1 VTREATQVFILLVLV
16 LTGFVSYQLYQ
27 HHDPYVEK
35 VEVGFQGLAKIHPYL
50 ALQRYWEQQGHSV
63 QFSRQLSAEPL
74 TKEVTTLW
82 LPIESLSDEANAF
95 EHLKAFLRRGG
106 VLITGFASSSP
117 SQERWPTS
125 TLELLGLKSISQDS
139 KCGSTV
145 LGTNE
150 QETYTLNPQRSMTW
164 TLSTK
169 TISRLMVND
178 QPWWFS
184 KPTLRRGQVHVFNDL
199 SIFENEHIGKEQH
212 ASLSHALA
220 QYLPQNGKVMIVLSG
235 QGPSLPII
243 LWRHVPLSLLTLA
256 LLIFLVW
263 ASHAQRFGPPLE
275 IAHRRVQ
282 PGIITHLKASAH
294 HISKTTT
301 EAKPTPLPSSDQ
313 SPT

>member
-212 ASLSHALA
+212 ASLSHA
-220 QYLPQNGKVMIVLSG
+220 
-235 QGPSLPII
+235 
-243 LWRHVPLSLLTLA
+243 SLLTLA